1 MSDCKTCIHSEIG
14 HGEGNGCTA
23 WTCEYIKKKE
33 ALKAYKEQMEIVRC
47 KDCKYHSQYVGA
59 LGNYCTY
66 VLHCTKDDFYCADG
80 ERKDE

>member
-47 KDCKYHSQYVGA
+47 KDCKHWDNIYNDYCYRLNV
-59 LGNYCTY
+59 LGMKT
-66 VLHCTKDDFYCADG
+66 DDFCSLG
-80 ERKDE
+80 ERAEE